1 MNRKAF
7 IQDKSAMFLLHP
19 QIAAMGKSDRL
30 DAAINLAEALWERLK
45 DRGYGPTTATSE
57 RSSRNWYAE
66 LQDQEEFDKCW
77 FKYGKQGSRDK
88 AAKAWI
94 EIPESEKAKVFP
106 AIPRYLEDIRCSGTA
121 KAHFST
127 WLNEQRWLNYE
138 KTEEKKQS
146 SPAYNE
152 KAQRISGLRHQ
163 ISLMRDDNPMKAELQ
178 SQLDRLIN
186 DG

>member
-7 IQDKSAMFLLHP
+7 IQQAILHWMPHFKSNKACIERAKTAWADLT
-19 QIAAMGKSDRL
+19 
-30 DAAINLAEALWERLK
+30 AEGFG
-45 DRGYGPTTATSE
+45 DTAETS
-57 RSSRNWYAE
+57 RASRNWYAE

-106 AIPRYLEDIRCSGTA
+106 AIPRYLEDIRFSGTA

-138 KTEEKKQS
+138 KTDRKESK
-146 SPAYNE
+146 PAYDE
-152 KAQRISGLRHQ
+152 RAQEIAGLKRQ
-163 ISLMRDDNPMKAELQ
+163 IETAHEAMKPHLQ

-186 DG
+186 DE

>member
-7 IQDKSAMFLLHP
+7 IQQAILHWMPHFKSNKACIERAKTAWADLT
-19 QIAAMGKSDRL
+19 
-30 DAAINLAEALWERLK
+30 AEGFG
-45 DRGYGPTTATSE
+45 DTTETS
-57 RSSRNWYAE
+57 RASRNWYTE

-94 EIPESEKAKVFP
+94 EIAESEKAKVFP